1 MTHIAIRVTSQRVLF
16 SPQTKQRAKVDLSL
30 EIFLTVANG
39 TEFSTRRR
47 CAKVVETPTSISRS
61 TGNFLFCLSSHYTL
75 RVIIGTISLEGV
87 GETSSWISTRLVS
100 NNFEGHVVLLLEP
113 REKEKVTHN
122 SPSTSHKNCQPTVGF
137 AESRSKTRAILISIR
152 HHVGAIVT
160 HNENCGAHMHF
171 STEAVGKKNGELS
184 RWETRNKL
192 TVEPE
197 HFLTACLAVSN
208 PISR

>member
-1 MTHIAIRVTSQRVLF
+1 MCQGGGNAN
-16 SPQTKQRAKVDLSL
+16 VDLTL
-30 EIFLTVANG
+30 QR
-39 TEFSTRRR
+39 EFS
-47 CAKVVETPTSISRS
+47 
-61 TGNFLFCLSSHYTL
+61 FLSFFPLYT